1 MAAAAREGEFSEREL
16 EVAAILADLPSIVRA
31 SNRRRRQQEKQQ
43 RRQQARPEIP
53 SWGRRRP
60 RRAPA
65 EAAAAP
71 PAEKPVAADDDRSEG
86 VASPDTPLAFPED
99 DEHAEAAAAAAT
111 EDEAKATAQD
121 KVSRR
126 AARSAPARLPPS
138 IQPASIPISCHS
150 LTCSSSSSS
159 ASVQWA
165 QEQRGVVASLSH
177 ENAHL
182 LKQIEDFRARLHT
195 SRSTNDSLK
204 QIQQSKH
211 KKRHRPE
218 EEDEGRRW
226 RLPQARAADRPALDL
241 NEPAEADTEDGRQP
255 QIAAP
260 AAQWVHRGHHHQ
272 QNQQQQLMQMQHKA
286 ARRRRQEIRRAKAA
300 AGRTRRQG

>member
-31 SNRRRRQQEKQQ
+31 CNRRRRQQEKQQ
-43 RRQQARPEIP
+43 QQARPEIP

-60 RRAPA
+60 RRAV
-65 EAAAAP
+65 AAA
-71 PAEKPVAADDDRSEG
+71 PAEKPAAAGDDGRSEG

-111 EDEAKATAQD
+111 EDAAKACAQD
-121 KVSRR
+121 K
-126 AARSAPARLPPS
+126 
-138 IQPASIPISCHS
+138 
-150 LTCSSSSSS
+150 
-159 ASVQWA
+159 WA

-177 ENAHL
+177 ENARL

-204 QIQQSKH
+204 QIHQSKH

-218 EEDEGRRW
+218 EEEEGQRRW
-226 RLPQARAADRPALDL
+226 KLQPRAADRPALDL
-241 NEPAEADTEDGRQP
+241 NEPAEADAEEGRPP
-255 QIAAP
+255 QTAALAAAP
-260 AAQWVHRGHHHQ
+260 WVHRGHHH

-300 AGRTRRQG
+300 AGRARRQG

>member
-1 MAAAAREGEFSEREL
+1 PRSMAAAAREGEFSEREL

-31 SNRRRRQQEKQQ
+31 CNRRRRQQEKQ
-43 RRQQARPEIP
+43 QQARPEIP

-65 EAAAAP
+65 AP
-71 PAEKPVAADDDRSEG
+71 PAEKPAAAGDDERSEG

-99 DEHAEAAAAAAT
+99 DEHAEAAAAAAV
-111 EDEAKATAQD
+111 EDAAKATAQD
-121 KVSRR
+121 K
-126 AARSAPARLPPS
+126 
-138 IQPASIPISCHS
+138 
-150 LTCSSSSSS
+150 
-159 ASVQWA
+159 WA

-204 QIQQSKH
+204 QIHQSKH

-218 EEDEGRRW
+218 EEEEEGHRW
-226 RLPQARAADRPALDL
+226 KLPQARAADRPALDL
-241 NEPAEADTEDGRQP
+241 NEPAEADAEDGRPP
-255 QIAAP
+255 QTAALA
-260 AAQWVHRGHHHQ
+260 AAQWVHRG
-272 QNQQQQLMQMQHKA
+272 
-286 ARRRRQEIRRAKAA
+286 
-300 AGRTRRQG
+300 

>member
-31 SNRRRRQQEKQQ
+31 CNRRRRQQEKQ
-43 RRQQARPEIP
+43 QQARPEIP

-65 EAAAAP
+65 AP
-71 PAEKPVAADDDRSEG
+71 PAEKPAAAGDDERSEG

-99 DEHAEAAAAAAT
+99 DEHAEAAAAAAV
-111 EDEAKATAQD
+111 EDAAKATAQD
-121 KVSRR
+121 K
-126 AARSAPARLPPS
+126 
-138 IQPASIPISCHS
+138 
-150 LTCSSSSSS
+150 
-159 ASVQWA
+159 WA

-204 QIQQSKH
+204 QIHQSKH

-218 EEDEGRRW
+218 EEEEGHRW
-226 RLPQARAADRPALDL
+226 KLPQARAADRPALDL
-241 NEPAEADTEDGRQP
+241 NEPAEADAEDGRPP
-255 QIAAP
+255 QTAALA
-260 AAQWVHRGHHHQ
+260 AAQWVHRGHHQ